1 MVLNKTKKSNRSCK
15 LFEVVTI
22 LDYLIAEKK
31 KKNEETFISN
41 EFIRL
46 SMLII

>member
-31 KKNEETFISN
+31 KKTKKPLFLMNLFDY
-41 EFIRL
+41 RCL
-46 SMLII
+46 

>member
-31 KKNEETFISN
+31 KKEETFISN